1 MSILL
6 LCCSMLSYV
15 YQDSDSLLVSGHD
28 SLVICGAH
36 NYNLKVHL
44 VNGGRLRVRPGSAV
58 SADTLGWLM
67 LHTISIYIHDS
78 SMIYGTGLGF
88 PGGTNSHSDGWG
100 PGAGQSGT
108 SGGGGGAGY
117 GGAGGDGGDTN
128 PGIGGPTYGDSSDTL
143 ADRGSGGGAGRL
155 SQVEGWGGNGGAKVY
170 LKARRIIVDSSG
182 IMTNGSNGADAS
194 MEGGGGGSGGSI
206 MIRADTLTI
215 RASSL
220 NADGGSGGS
229 ASFGGGGGAGGGR
242 IKVLYSAAFDFTE
255 LVTSA
260 DGGIGGSGDYGNGE
274 NGDPGSIYIGT
285 VIGVEE
291 VIAPGPRR
299 NEAGSLATVLWPN
312 PSSGLVYLESRAL
325 GSGPDI
331 RVFDRT
337 GRIVSARI
345 IPRQGG
351 SRRVVLDLARLEN
364 GVYFICLDRKA
375 FYPVVIAR

>member
-6 LCCSMLSYV
+6 LCCSIFSYV
-15 YQDSDSLLVSGHD
+15 YQDLDSLLVSDND
-28 SLVICGAH
+28 SLVICGIH
-36 NYNLKVHL
+36 SYNLKVHL
-44 VNGGRLRVRPGSAV
+44 VNGGRLKVRPGSAV
-58 SADTLGWLM
+58 SADSLGWIM

-143 ADRGSGGGAGRL
+143 VDRGSGGGAGRL

-170 LKARRIIVDSSG
+170 LKARRIIVDSSA
-182 IMTNGSNGADAS
+182 ISANGSNGADAS

-206 MIRADTLTI
+206 MVRADTLTI
-215 RASSL
+215 RTSSL

-242 IKVLYSAAFDFTE
+242 IKLLYSAAFDFTE
-255 LVTSA
+255 LVTSV
-260 DGGIGGSGDYGNGE
+260 DGGIGGSGDNGYGE
-274 NGDPGSIYIGT
+274 NGGPGSIYIGT

-291 VIAPGPRR
+291 VIVPGPRR

-312 PSSGLVYLESRAL
+312 PTTGVIHLDPWVLAPGADIQVY
-325 GSGPDI
+325 
-331 RVFDRT
+331 DRT
-337 GRIVSARI
+337 GRIISANVIKRDAAGD
-345 IPRQGG
+345 RAA
-351 SRRVVLDLARLEN
+351 LDLSHLEN
-364 GVYFICLDRKA
+364 GIYFIGLDKKV
-375 FYPVVIAR
+375 FYPVILAK